1 MVKLFAVFGFIAV
14 FNLPCLAQSQP
25 PIEAYGELPE
35 IRYAAIS
42 DSGTKVAMVLE
53 AGGETRVAVYD
64 LMGGEPKA
72 IGTGDVQIRGL
83 DFASDDLVILKT
95 SETTRTRGYLGRFEY
110 SGAFSLNLETMDVQL
125 LLKGGTSGLWD
136 AQGGLGRIIGHSASS
151 REVFMPGWWANNLYA
166 DPEYHVFR
174 VDLDT
179 GRGRVLLR
187 GRTDTR
193 GWIVSDEGEMI
204 ARADYSNDKD
214 QYRIYAKVD
223 GKTKLIYEQSNMKR
237 PLVSLVGVMPDNSGL
252 VISGSD
258 IPVQTLKF
266 DGEISGPLLTKRD
279 AEIDRIYMDA
289 NRVVHGA
296 RYAGAYPSYE
306 FLDPELD
313 ADITAIVDASPN
325 STVNLIDWS
334 SDWQKLLLKIEGDST
349 SGMYVYYDRETGK
362 TTRLGDA
369 RPDVPSDAVG
379 PVLAFSY
386 AARDGLSIPTILTF
400 PPATDI
406 ASVEA
411 LPLIALP
418 HGGPESYDAAG
429 FDWMAQYFANRGYLV
444 LQPNFRGSSGYGSDF
459 VKAGNGEW
467 GRKMQDDITD
477 GVNMLIAE
485 GLADPERVCIV
496 GASYGG
502 YAALAGGAFT
512 PDLYKCVVAIAPV
525 SDLAMMMSDERES
538 LGRNH
543 WVVDYWE
550 ERMADGDAR
559 TRKLNAI
566 SPAIYASAFKA
577 PVLLI
582 HGEDDTV
589 VPMRQSVRMH
599 NALKR
604 ANRQVELIKLQG
616 EDHWLS
622 ESPTRLA
629 TLQAVSGF
637 VDEHI
642 GDQ

>member
-1 MVKLFAVFGFIAV
+1 MKRMLVALGFTMTFAT
-14 FNLPCLAQSQP
+14 PCFAQSQP

-42 DSGTKVAMVLE
+42 DRGTKVAMVLE
-53 AGGETRVAVYD
+53 TDGETRVAVYD
-64 LMGGEPKA
+64 LMGGDTKA
-72 IGTGDVQIRGL
+72 VGTGDVQIRGI
-83 DFASDDLVILKT
+83 DFASEDMVILKA
-95 SETTRTRGYLGRFEY
+95 SEATRTRGYLGRFEY
-110 SGAFSLNLETMDVQL
+110 SGAFSLNLETLDVQL
-125 LLKGGTSGLWD
+125 LLKGGTRGLWD
-136 AQGGLGRIIGHSASS
+136 AQGGLGRIVGHSASS

-166 DPEYHVFR
+166 DREYHVFR

-204 ARADYSNDKD
+204 ARADYSDEKD

-223 GKTKLIYEQSNMKR
+223 GKTKMIYEQSHVKR
-237 PLVSLVGVMPDNSGL
+237 PPVSLIGVMPDKSGL
-252 VISGSD
+252 VISGRD
-258 IPVQTLKF
+258 MPVKVLKF
-266 DGEISGPLLTKRD
+266 DGEMSGPILTKKSAD
-279 AEIDRIYMDA
+279 IDRIYLDE
-289 NRVVHGA
+289 NRIVYGA

-325 STVNLIDWS
+325 STVHLIDWS
-334 SDWQKLLLKIEGDST
+334 SDWRKLLLKIEGDST
-349 SGMYVYYDRETGK
+349 SGMYVYYDRDTRE

-369 RPDVPSDAVG
+369 RPDIPSDAVG
-379 PVLAFSY
+379 PVLAFNY

-406 ASVEA
+406 ATVEA

-459 VKAGNGEW
+459 VNAGNGEW
-467 GRKMQDDITD
+467 GGKMQDHITD
-477 GVNMLIAE
+477 GVNMLISE
-485 GLADPERVCIV
+485 GLADPDRICIV
-496 GASYGG
+496 GTSYGG

-512 PDLYKCVVAIAPV
+512 PDLYKCIVAIAPV
-525 SDLAMMMSDERES
+525 SDLAMMMSEEREEA
-538 LGRNH
+538 GRNH

-566 SPAIYASAFKA
+566 SPAVYASAFKA
-577 PVLLI
+577 PVQLI

-589 VPMRQSVRMH
+589 VPMRQSVRMK
-599 NALKR
+599 NALNR
-604 ANRQVELIKLQG
+604 ANRSVELIRLKG

-622 ESPTRLA
+622 ESATRLA
-629 TLQAVSGF
+629 TLQAVSDF

-642 GDQ
+642 GDP